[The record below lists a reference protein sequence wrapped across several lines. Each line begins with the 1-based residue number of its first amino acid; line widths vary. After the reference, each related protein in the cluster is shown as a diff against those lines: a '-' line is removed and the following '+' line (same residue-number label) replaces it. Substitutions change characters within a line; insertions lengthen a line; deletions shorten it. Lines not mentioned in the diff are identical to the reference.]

1 MENLNINECNNENFK
16 KMEENSKEL
25 ERLIKCYEIT
35 KNEKKQINYLDENL
49 YRNHAGL
56 FFSAELLKKI
66 NIIKRIHDGVITNI
80 FNEKVRICEVNSFK

>member
-66 NIIKRIHDGVITNI
+66 NIIKRIHDGVITHI
-80 FNEKVRICEVNSFK
+80 TNEKVRICEVNSFK